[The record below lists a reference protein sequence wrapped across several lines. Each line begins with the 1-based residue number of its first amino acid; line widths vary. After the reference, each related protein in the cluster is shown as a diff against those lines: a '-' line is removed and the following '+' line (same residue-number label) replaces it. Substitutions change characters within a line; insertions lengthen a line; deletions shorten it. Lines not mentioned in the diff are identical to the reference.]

1 MVRVGV
7 AGVLF
12 LTGCIGSLDGACV
25 VRMGEFAYAHPSKY
39 CKVHDVVGQV
49 SGCTIE
55 WIRIQSGME
64 GVKMLEERNLDIATI
79 GSTPTTLAI
88 SPPLSLDVP
97 PPPPP
102 PPRPPPPPPPPP
114 PPRPPRGAGAGGR
127 LGKAGREGRRGAGGA
142 RPAGG
147 GNLTFCHVQ

>member
-97 PPPPP
+97 PRRRRHRRRRHCSSLLLPLLRVHART
-102 PPRPPPPPPPPP
+102 RPY
-114 PPRPPRGAGAGGR
+114 
-127 LGKAGREGRRGAGGA
+127 
-142 RPAGG
+142 
-147 GNLTFCHVQ
+147 TFTNE